1 MPLMLSQFGS
11 VWFSAL
17 FLELQTEPVKMVQF
31 SLEPIQKW
39 FEDVNTNIV
48 GIYKISDF
56 INREIVI
63 LLIFL

>member
-1 MPLMLSQFGS
+1 MLSQFGS